1 MPLLGKHLIPS
12 VHICMMPWLGTSVT
26 GLCQISRLCGID
38 VSDECSSYH
47 MPAIPGSFQ
56 LLCALVVP
64 LIKYMVGSSKINV

>member
-12 VHICMMPWLGTSVT
+12 VHICMVPWSGTSVK

-38 VSDECSSYH
+38 VSDEYSSYH
-47 MPAIPGSFQ
+47 MPPIPGSIN

-64 LIKYMVGSSKINV
+64 PIKYMVGS